1 MVSVGMLGAIAGGR
15 DVNEWTAGQDLE
27 IIQHRSFQTFSQ
39 MKCYVKAEYVK
50 TCNNEAY
57 LVGAR
62 AEVCG
67 RLYQYLA
74 DWSFYSLSHL
84 FECESSDKYSQKL
97 KEIIHKCLLRLGIW

>member
-27 IIQHRSFQTFSQ
+27 IIQHRGFRTFSQ
-39 MKCYVKAEYVK
+39 MKCYMKAEYVK
-50 TCNNEAY
+50 IRNNESY

-67 RLYQYLA
+67 RWYQHLV
-74 DWSFYSLSHL
+74 DWSFYSLNHL
-84 FECESSDKYSQKL
+84 FECEGSDKCNQKL
-97 KEIIHKCLLRLGIW
+97 KEIIHKCFLRLGIW